1 MATTPSTFSI
11 LQTLLLGKEFSGQP
25 GYIGLLLLTL
35 CPGIGTIGLNHVATG
50 HPELAFFKASSIA
63 LSYLIMVF
71 LAPFLPLAIQSIGS
85 GTFLF
90 WIAGIGPWYIFD
102 CIQVLFMN
110 NFLANGFI
118 SLIDVPMFPSGGGK
132 GGKWVLTATFAN
144 LLFATIGGSG
154 QAISYFFPDS
164 ATAGN
169 VVSGIGVA
177 GLGVSLLASGASMFA
192 GSTAA
197 AGGVGVAMNPLTAV
211 GGGGSLPPLS
221 HFIDKVQAGGAQ
233 PQKEPSPLLY
243 GLAFIVLAGISLG
256 LIRAK
261 DTPV

>member
-1 MATTPSTFSI
+1 MATTPSTLSM
-11 LQTLLLGKEFSGQP
+11 LQTLLLGKEFSGQS
-25 GYIGLLLLTL
+25 GWLGLLILTL
-35 CPGIGTIGLNHVATG
+35 CPGIGSIGLNHVATG

-71 LAPFLPLAIQSIGS
+71 LAPFLPLAIQSLGS

-118 SLIDVPMFPSGGGK
+118 SLIDAPMFPSGGGK
-132 GGKWVLTATFAN
+132 GGKWILTATFAN

-169 VVSGIGVA
+169 VVSGIGAA

-192 GSTAA
+192 GSTAVTSA
-197 AGGVGVAMNPLTAV
+197 AALS
-211 GGGGSLPPLS
+211 GGGSLPPLS

-243 GLAFIVLAGISLG
+243 GLAFIALAGISLG

-261 DTPV
+261 DTAV